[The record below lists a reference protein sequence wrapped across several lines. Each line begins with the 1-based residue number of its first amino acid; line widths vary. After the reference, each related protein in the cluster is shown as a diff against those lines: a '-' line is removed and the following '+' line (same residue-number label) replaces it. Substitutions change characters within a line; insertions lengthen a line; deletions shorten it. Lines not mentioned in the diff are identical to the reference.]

1 MNRNGAVSSGQ
12 EASLPERFTW
22 PFRYFPHRTVREAAA
37 RLTGHIDS
45 DGRLKE
51 IFSEGKMLG
60 VLVVRAGKAS
70 GASSG
75 KDRHGMQADRDLL
88 HRLPGNSPLCGEDDI
103 FYLAAFSGNA
113 GGHNMLPGF
122 VPPVF
127 DILDPDGHFK
137 NEERKISAIT
147 DEIGRLSAMPG
158 MPPADERIMQL
169 KEKRNR
175 MSEELQ
181 EWLFRQYVVTN
192 GEGEEKSI
200 LDIFADKGLVPPGG
214 TGECAAPKLL
224 HYALSHS
231 LKPVAM
237 GEFWYCGE
245 NEDKGT
251 GKGNDSAVREKG
263 RFYPSCSGKC
273 GPLLR
278 WMLTGVDT
286 DNPYDFD
293 DATVPEILWQD
304 DSIMAVSKPA
314 GMLCVPGRDG
324 QKSLIE
330 RLPGPCFQVHRL
342 DMDTSGVLLVAKT
355 LRAQSCLRR
364 QFEERMVDKT
374 YTAIVENRTGL
385 RKGDSGTID
394 IPLRPD
400 IRDRPRQIADST
412 YGKRA
417 ITGYTVREVMEGPS
431 GTHLAEVEF
440 RPLTGRTHQIRVHA
454 ATGLGCPVLGDLLYG
469 GPYYRRLCLHAES
482 IRFRHPVTG
491 EEMEFTDGE
500 PDFLRMTACKKGD

>member
-75 KDRHGMQADRDLL
+75 KDRHGMQADRNLL
-88 HRLPGNSPLCGEDDI
+88 HRLPGNSPLCGEDGI

-293 DATVPEILWQD
+293 DATAHRVKHYRCAESEIRIRQQFRQD
-304 DSIMAVSKPA
+304 SEPDQSRRAEGVGDHCRFPVADPVRI
-314 GMLCVPGRDG
+314 
-324 QKSLIE
+324 
-330 RLPGPCFQVHRL
+330 FHR
-342 DMDTSGVLLVAKT
+342 KKI
-355 LRAQSCLRR
+355 RA
-364 QFEERMVDKT
+364 D
-374 YTAIVENRTGL
+374 
-385 RKGDSGTID
+385 
-394 IPLRPD
+394 
-400 IRDRPRQIADST
+400 
-412 YGKRA
+412 
-417 ITGYTVREVMEGPS
+417 
-431 GTHLAEVEF
+431 
-440 RPLTGRTHQIRVHA
+440 
-454 ATGLGCPVLGDLLYG
+454 
-469 GPYYRRLCLHAES
+469 LHAEIQQDQPS
-482 IRFRHPVTG
+482 DHLEGEFVFRLKNEEEKRRQVVDDRLRDVAEITG
-491 EEMEFTDGE
+491 PERMSVNVSHEAEAGE
-500 PDFLRMTACKKGD
+500 GGCLSPAKRISGCT